1 MIALLA
7 AILMLMPGVVSAK
20 EKVVNY
26 MEVKHYFHIKDTTLP
41 YNQLITSPGGFR
53 QIFLAGCRDG

>member
-7 AILMLMPGVVSAK
+7 AILMLMFRVVSAK

-41 YNQLITSPGGFR
+41 YNQLITVRISTNISRRLP
-53 QIFLAGCRDG
+53 